1 MCTPLT
7 GLWRALRE
15 EALFF
20 GIDAMSDAL
29 AVTHRCTYLRTGDS
43 EGLLHWLGTDRGR
56 RQYRNPHTE
65 GVVCVVSSRAGGRGN
80 VDHRLDLTSG
90 LGQHTGPSLVT
101 RRPRR
106 VS

>member
-80 VDHRLDLTSG
+80 VDHRLDLT
-90 LGQHTGPSLVT
+90 